1 MLKKIDNFFSK
12 NFKLWWS
19 YIILLILIIL
29 AQFNNIIF
37 DILGFSLSVFNL
49 FLLLRYG
56 SKNNKIKE

>member
-1 MLKKIDNFFSK
+1 MIKKIDNFFSK

>member
-1 MLKKIDNFFSK
+1 MIKKIDNFFSK

-19 YIILLILIIL
+19 YIILLILMIL